1 MVGTTPAPEALAR
14 WLLTH
19 EAGTNPTP
27 EAVAAAAE
35 RVQARL
41 REGLAVFLGQTGF
54 DSLWARALYLAQR
67 TSSGTAQG
75 DGGAGGRSPDPESRA
90 PVSERDAAETQ
101 DVPLATLASFI
112 ALLFTFVGAALGV
125 RLIHHVWPEL
135 LPGGVDMPTGD
146 DTP

>member
-41 REGLAVFLGQTGF
+41 REGLSVFLGQTGF

-67 TSSGTAQG
+67 TSSGATQG
-75 DGGAGGRSPDPESRA
+75 AAVPGSRPPGLRA
-90 PVSERDAAETQ
+90 LVSDRDAAETE
-101 DVPLATLASFI
+101 DFPLAALASFI

-135 LPGGVDMPTGD
+135 LPGGVDMPTGE